1 MTRKLLLILTFIA
14 TGLSLSAQTP
24 AVDSIYSENIKTV
37 ILGKQGVEMSL
48 PIIQLGS
55 NERLMLRFDELG
67 DNSNYYRYRIDHC
80 THNWQISDISAS
92 DYMNGFE
99 DGAIDNQQFS
109 FTTIE
114 HYTNYWQTIPN
125 DMSSFA
131 ASGNYLLTVYLQSD
145 PDSIVFTRRFKVFEP
160 LTVVEATVGRVQGSV
175 GLMENQNLSVKV
187 NPLEGNYFINP
198 DAYMYVYAEQNG
210 RKDLTRLL
218 PLESMSGNT
227 LNYRWKKENVFPGGN
242 EFRFFDFSNLQ
253 FPMNNVWKIEYFGGE
268 NIVFLKPDENR
279 SRNVYIF
286 QEGLNGQ
293 YKIAAVNIQ
302 NPNTEADYAWVNFSL
317 PQELPF
323 LDGSVYIVGDFTN
336 WKLDDNTR
344 MEWNEEMKAYIARLF
359 LKQGY
364 YSYHLLFLPAGSKV
378 GETSRLEGNHFQ
390 TTNDY
395 YIYVYQRMP
404 GDLYDRLVGFGQ
416 TQANR

>member
-1 MTRKLLLILTFIA
+1 MRKVIFFFTVIIN
-14 TGLSLSAQTP
+14 TLSMVAQT
-24 AVDSIYSENIKTV
+24 VVTDSVYSPNIKTV

-80 THNWQISDISAS
+80 THDWQISDISAS

-125 DMSSFA
+125 DISSFA

-145 PDSIVFTRRFKVFEP
+145 PDSIVFTRRFKVYEP
-160 LTVVEATVGRVQGSV
+160 MTTVEASVGRVQGSV

-198 DAYMYVYAEQNG
+198 DTYIFVYAEQNG

-253 FPMNNVWKIEYFGGE
+253 FPMNNIWKIEYFGGE
-268 NIVFLKPDENR
+268 NIVFLKPDEDR
-279 SRNVYIF
+279 SRKPYSLDI
-286 QEGLNGQ
+286 GLNGQ
-293 YKIAAVNIQ
+293 YKIAVANAQ

-323 LDGSVYIVGDFTN
+323 LDGNIYIIGDFTN
-336 WKLDDNTR
+336 WQMNDQSR
-344 MEWNEEMKAYIARLF
+344 MEWNQSMKAYTARLF

-364 YSYHLLFLPAGSKV
+364 YAYQLLFLPAGSTV

-390 TTNDY
+390 TLNDY
-395 YIYVYQRMP
+395 YIYVYQRNP
-404 GDLYDRLVGFGQ
+404 GDLYDRLIGFGQ

>member
-1 MTRKLLLILTFIA
+1 MRKVIFFFTVIIN
-14 TGLSLSAQTP
+14 TLSMVAQT
-24 AVDSIYSENIKTV
+24 VVTDSVYSPNIKTV

-55 NERLMLRFDELG
+55 NERLMLCFDELG

-80 THNWQISDISAS
+80 THDWQISDISAS

-125 DMSSFA
+125 DISSFA

-145 PDSIVFTRRFKVFEP
+145 PDSIVFTRRFKVYEP
-160 LTVVEATVGRVQGSV
+160 MTTVEASVGKVQGSM

-198 DAYMYVYAEQNG
+198 DTYIFVYAEQNG

-253 FPMNNVWKIEYFGGE
+253 FPMNNIWKIEYFGGE
-268 NIVFLKPDENR
+268 NIVFLKPDEDR
-279 SRNVYIF
+279 SRKPYSLDI
-286 QEGLNGQ
+286 GLNGQ
-293 YKIAAVNIQ
+293 YKIAVANAQ

-323 LDGSVYIVGDFTN
+323 LDGNIYIIGDFTN
-336 WKLDDNTR
+336 WQMNDQSR
-344 MEWNEEMKAYIARLF
+344 MEWNQSMKAYTARLF

-364 YSYHLLFLPAGSKV
+364 YAYQLLFLPAGSTV

-390 TTNDY
+390 TLNNY
-395 YIYVYQRMP
+395 YIYVYQRNP
-404 GDLYDRLVGFGQ
+404 GDLYDRLIGFGQ

>member
-1 MTRKLLLILTFIA
+1 MRKVIFFFTVIIN
-14 TGLSLSAQTP
+14 TLSMVAQT
-24 AVDSIYSENIKTV
+24 VVTDSVYSPNIKTV

-80 THNWQISDISAS
+80 THDWLISDISVS
-92 DYMNGFE
+92 DYMDGFE

-145 PDSIVFTRRFKVFEP
+145 PDSIVFTRRFKVYEP
-160 LTVVEATVGRVQGSV
+160 MTTVEASVGRVQGSV

-198 DAYMYVYAEQNG
+198 DAYIFVYAEQNG

-253 FPMNNVWKIEYFGGE
+253 FPMNNIWKIEYFGGE
-268 NIVFLKPDENR
+268 NIVFLKPDEDR
-279 SRNVYIF
+279 SRKPYSLDI
-286 QEGLNGQ
+286 GLNGQ
-293 YKIAAVNIQ
+293 YKIAVANAQ

-323 LDGSVYIVGDFTN
+323 LDGNIYIIGDFTN
-336 WKLDDNTR
+336 WQMNDQSR
-344 MEWNEEMKAYIARLF
+344 MEWNQSMKAYTARLF

-364 YSYHLLFLPAGSKV
+364 YAYQLLFLPAGSTV

-390 TTNDY
+390 TLNDY
-395 YIYVYQRMP
+395 YIYVYQRNP
-404 GDLYDRLVGFGQ
+404 GDLYDRLIGFGQ

>member
-1 MTRKLLLILTFIA
+1 MRKVLFFFIFVVSITAIAAQRIA
-14 TGLSLSAQTP
+14 T
-24 AVDSIYSENIKTV
+24 DSIYSANIKTV

-55 NERLMLRFDELG
+55 NDKLMLRFDELG

-80 THNWQISDISAS
+80 THDWQISDISAS

-125 DMSSFA
+125 DISSFA

-145 PDSIVFTRRFKVFEP
+145 PDSIVFTRRFKVYEP
-160 LTVVEATVGRVQGSV
+160 MTTVEASVGKVQGSM

-198 DAYMYVYAEQNG
+198 DTYIFVYAEQNG

-253 FPMNNVWKIEYFGGE
+253 FPMNNIWKIEYFGGE
-268 NIVFLKPDENR
+268 NIVFLKPDEDR
-279 SRNVYIF
+279 SRKPYSLDI
-286 QEGLNGQ
+286 GLNGQ
-293 YKIAAVNIQ
+293 YKIAVANAQ

-323 LDGSVYIVGDFTN
+323 LDGNIYIIGDFTN
-336 WKLDDNTR
+336 WQMNDQSR
-344 MEWNEEMKAYIARLF
+344 MEWNQSMKAYTARLF

-364 YSYHLLFLPAGSKV
+364 YAYQLLFLPAGSTV

-390 TTNDY
+390 TLNDY
-395 YIYVYQRMP
+395 YIYVYQRNP
-404 GDLYDRLVGFGQ
+404 GDLYDRLIGFGQ

>member
-1 MTRKLLLILTFIA
+1 MRKVIFFFTVIIN
-14 TGLSLSAQTP
+14 TISMVAQT
-24 AVDSIYSENIKTV
+24 VVTDSVYSPNIKTV

-80 THNWQISDISAS
+80 THDWQISDISAS

-125 DMSSFA
+125 DISSFA
-131 ASGNYLLTVYLQSD
+131 TSGNYLLTVYLQSD
-145 PDSIVFTRRFKVFEP
+145 PDSIVFTRRFKVYEP
-160 LTVVEATVGRVQGSV
+160 MTTVEASVGKVQGSM

-198 DAYMYVYAEQNG
+198 DTYIFVYAEQNG

-253 FPMNNVWKIEYFGGE
+253 FPMNNIWKIEYFGGE
-268 NIVFLKPDENR
+268 NIVFLKPDEDR
-279 SRNVYIF
+279 SRKPYSLDI
-286 QEGLNGQ
+286 GLNGQ
-293 YKIAAVNIQ
+293 YKIAVANAQ

-323 LDGSVYIVGDFTN
+323 LDGNIYIIGDFTN
-336 WKLDDNTR
+336 WQMNDQSR
-344 MEWNEEMKAYIARLF
+344 MEWNQSMKAYTARLF

-364 YSYHLLFLPAGSKV
+364 YAYQLLFLPAGSTV

-390 TTNDY
+390 TLNDY
-395 YIYVYQRMP
+395 YIYVYQRNP
-404 GDLYDRLVGFGQ
+404 GDLYDRLIGFGQ

>member
-1 MTRKLLLILTFIA
+1 MRKVIFFFTVIIN
-14 TGLSLSAQTP
+14 TLSMVAQT
-24 AVDSIYSENIKTV
+24 VVTDSVYSPNIKTV

-80 THNWQISDISAS
+80 THDWQISDISAS

-145 PDSIVFTRRFKVFEP
+145 PDSIVFTRRFKVYEP
-160 LTVVEATVGRVQGSV
+160 MTTVEASVGRVQGSV

-198 DAYMYVYAEQNG
+198 DTYIFVYAEQNG

-253 FPMNNVWKIEYFGGE
+253 FPMNNIWKIEYFGGE
-268 NIVFLKPDENR
+268 NIVFLKPDEDR
-279 SRNVYIF
+279 SRKPYSLDI
-286 QEGLNGQ
+286 GLNGQ
-293 YKIAAVNIQ
+293 YKIAVANAQ

-323 LDGSVYIVGDFTN
+323 LDGNIYIIGDFTN
-336 WKLDDNTR
+336 WQMNDQSR
-344 MEWNEEMKAYIARLF
+344 MEWKQSMKAYTARLF

-364 YSYHLLFLPAGSKV
+364 YAYQLLFLPAGSTV

-390 TTNDY
+390 TLNDY
-395 YIYVYQRMP
+395 YIYVYQRNP
-404 GDLYDRLVGFGQ
+404 GDLYDRLIGFGQ

>member
-1 MTRKLLLILTFIA
+1 MRKVIFFFTVIIN
-14 TGLSLSAQTP
+14 TLSMVAQT
-24 AVDSIYSENIKTV
+24 VVTDSVYSPNIKTV

-80 THNWQISDISAS
+80 THDWQISDISVS
-92 DYMNGFE
+92 DYMDGFE

-145 PDSIVFTRRFKVFEP
+145 PDSIVFTRRFKVYEP
-160 LTVVEATVGRVQGSV
+160 MTTVEASVGRVQGSV

-198 DAYMYVYAEQNG
+198 DAYIFVYAEQNG

-227 LNYRWKKENVFPGGN
+227 LNYRWKKENVFPGSN

-253 FPMNNVWKIEYFGGE
+253 FPMNNIWKIEYFGGE
-268 NIVFLKPDENR
+268 NIVFLKPDEDR
-279 SRNVYIF
+279 SRKPYSLDI
-286 QEGLNGQ
+286 GLNGQ
-293 YKIAAVNIQ
+293 YKIAVANAQ

-323 LDGSVYIVGDFTN
+323 LDGNIYIIGDFTN
-336 WKLDDNTR
+336 WQMNDQSR
-344 MEWNEEMKAYIARLF
+344 MEWNQSMKAYTARLF

-364 YSYHLLFLPAGSKV
+364 YAYQLLFLPAGSTV

-390 TTNDY
+390 TLNDY
-395 YIYVYQRMP
+395 YIYVYQRNP
-404 GDLYDRLVGFGQ
+404 GDLYDRLIGFGQ

>member
-1 MTRKLLLILTFIA
+1 MRKVIFFFTVIIN
-14 TGLSLSAQTP
+14 TLSMVAQT
-24 AVDSIYSENIKTV
+24 VVTDSVYSPNIKTV

-55 NERLMLRFDELG
+55 NERLMLRFDEMG

-80 THNWQISDISAS
+80 THDWQISDISAS

-145 PDSIVFTRRFKVFEP
+145 PDSIVFTRRFKVYEP
-160 LTVVEATVGRVQGSV
+160 MTTVEASVGRVQGSM

-198 DAYMYVYAEQNG
+198 DTYIFVYAEQNG

-253 FPMNNVWKIEYFGGE
+253 FPMNNIWKIEYFGGE
-268 NIVFLKPDENR
+268 NIVFLKPDEDR
-279 SRNVYIF
+279 SRKPYSLDI
-286 QEGLNGQ
+286 GLNGQ
-293 YKIAAVNIQ
+293 YKIAVANAQ

-323 LDGSVYIVGDFTN
+323 LDGNIYIIGDFTN
-336 WKLDDNTR
+336 WQMNDQSR
-344 MEWNEEMKAYIARLF
+344 MEWNQSMKAYTARLF

-364 YSYHLLFLPAGSKV
+364 YAYQLLFLPAGSTV

-390 TTNDY
+390 TLNDY
-395 YIYVYQRMP
+395 YIYVYQRNP
-404 GDLYDRLVGFGQ
+404 GDLYDRLIGFGQ

>member
-1 MTRKLLLILTFIA
+1 MRKVLFFFIFVVSITAIAAQRIA
-14 TGLSLSAQTP
+14 T
-24 AVDSIYSENIKTV
+24 DSIYSANIKTV

-55 NERLMLRFDELG
+55 NEKLMLRFDELG

-80 THNWQISDISAS
+80 THDWQISDISAS

-125 DMSSFA
+125 DISSFA

-145 PDSIVFTRRFKVFEP
+145 PDSIVFTRRFKVYEP
-160 LTVVEATVGRVQGSV
+160 MTTVEASVGKVQGSM

-187 NPLEGNYFINP
+187 NPLEGKYFINP
-198 DAYMYVYAEQNG
+198 DTYIFVYAEQNG

-218 PLESMSGNT
+218 PLESMRGNT

-253 FPMNNVWKIEYFGGE
+253 FPMNNIWKIEYFGGE
-268 NIVFLKPDENR
+268 NIVFLKPDEDR
-279 SRNVYIF
+279 SRKPYSLDI
-286 QEGLNGQ
+286 GLNGQ
-293 YKIAAVNIQ
+293 YKIAVANAQ

-323 LDGSVYIVGDFTN
+323 LDGNIYIIGDFTN
-336 WKLDDNTR
+336 WQMNDQSR
-344 MEWNEEMKAYIARLF
+344 MEWNQSMKAYTARLF

-364 YSYHLLFLPAGSKV
+364 YAYQLLFLPAGSTV

-390 TTNDY
+390 TLNDY
-395 YIYVYQRMP
+395 YIYVYQRNP
-404 GDLYDRLVGFGQ
+404 GDLYDRLIGFGQ

>member
-1 MTRKLLLILTFIA
+1 MIQKLLLILTFIA
-14 TGLSLSAQTP
+14 IGFSLRAQTP

-67 DNSNYYRYRIDHC
+67 NNSNYYRYRIDHC
-80 THNWQISDISAS
+80 THDWQISDISVS
-92 DYMNGFE
+92 DYMDGFE

-198 DAYMYVYAEQNG
+198 DAYMFVYAEQNG
-210 RKDLTRLL
+210 RTDLTRLL

-253 FPMNNVWKIEYFGGE
+253 IAMNNVWKIEYFGGE
-268 NIVFLKPDENR
+268 NIVYLKPDENR
-279 SRNVYIF
+279 SRNVYSF
-286 QEGLNGQ
+286 EEGLNGQ
-293 YKIAAVNIQ
+293 YKIAGTDVYVTSGRAVDINGTLAGSTLTMFRALKNFMKFCNIPLSEALKYATV
-302 NPNTEADYAWVNFSL
+302 NPAKMVNADFVGRIAKCYRADFIIISDIND
-317 PQELPF
+317 PEI
-323 LDGSVYIVGDFTN
+323 DSVYVG
-336 WKLDDNTR
+336 
-344 MEWNEEMKAYIARLF
+344 
-359 LKQGY
+359 GY
-364 YSYHLLFLPAGSKV
+364 KV
-378 GETSRLEGNHFQ
+378 N
-390 TTNDY
+390 
-395 YIYVYQRMP
+395 
-404 GDLYDRLVGFGQ
+404 
-416 TQANR
+416 

>member
-1 MTRKLLLILTFIA
+1 MRKVLFFFIFVVSITAIAAQRIA
-14 TGLSLSAQTP
+14 T
-24 AVDSIYSENIKTV
+24 DSIYSANIKTV

-55 NERLMLRFDELG
+55 NEKLMLRFDELG

-80 THNWQISDISAS
+80 THDWQISDISAS

-145 PDSIVFTRRFKVFEP
+145 PDSIVFTRRFKVYEP
-160 LTVVEATVGRVQGSV
+160 MTTVEASVGKVQGSM

-198 DAYMYVYAEQNG
+198 DTYIFVYAEQNG

-253 FPMNNVWKIEYFGGE
+253 FPMNNIWKIEYFGGE
-268 NIVFLKPDENR
+268 NIVFLKPDEDR
-279 SRNVYIF
+279 SRKPYSLDI
-286 QEGLNGQ
+286 GLNGQ
-293 YKIAAVNIQ
+293 YKIAVANAQ

-323 LDGSVYIVGDFTN
+323 LDGNIYIIGDFTN
-336 WKLDDNTR
+336 WQMNDQSR
-344 MEWNEEMKAYIARLF
+344 MEWNQSMKAYTARLF

-364 YSYHLLFLPAGSKV
+364 YAYQLLFLPAGSTV

-390 TTNDY
+390 TLNDY
-395 YIYVYQRMP
+395 YIYVYQRNP
-404 GDLYDRLVGFGQ
+404 GDLYDRLIGFGQ

>member
-1 MTRKLLLILTFIA
+1 MRKVIFFFTVIIN
-14 TGLSLSAQTP
+14 TLSMVAQT
-24 AVDSIYSENIKTV
+24 VVTDSVYSPNIKTV

-80 THNWQISDISAS
+80 THDWQISDISAS

-125 DMSSFA
+125 DISSFA

-145 PDSIVFTRRFKVFEP
+145 PDSIVFTRRFKVYEP
-160 LTVVEATVGRVQGSV
+160 MTTVEASVGKVQGSM

-198 DAYMYVYAEQNG
+198 DTYIFVYAEQNG

-253 FPMNNVWKIEYFGGE
+253 FPMNNIWKIEYFGGE
-268 NIVFLKPDENR
+268 NIVFLKPDEDR
-279 SRNVYIF
+279 SRKPYSLDI
-286 QEGLNGQ
+286 GLNGQ
-293 YKIAAVNIQ
+293 YKIAVANAQ

-317 PQELPF
+317 PQKLPF
-323 LDGSVYIVGDFTN
+323 LDGNIYIIGDFTN
-336 WKLDDNTR
+336 WQMNDQSR
-344 MEWNEEMKAYIARLF
+344 MEWNQSMKAYTARLF

-364 YSYHLLFLPAGSKV
+364 YAYQLLFLPAGSTV

-390 TTNDY
+390 TLNDY
-395 YIYVYQRMP
+395 YIYVYQRNP
-404 GDLYDRLVGFGQ
+404 GDLYDRLIGFGQ

>member
-1 MTRKLLLILTFIA
+1 MRKVIFFFTVIIN
-14 TGLSLSAQTP
+14 TISMVAQT
-24 AVDSIYSENIKTV
+24 VVTDSVYSPNIKTV

-67 DNSNYYRYRIDHC
+67 DNSNYYRYRIEHC
-80 THNWQISDISAS
+80 THDWQISDISVS

-145 PDSIVFTRRFKVFEP
+145 PDSIVFTRRFKVYEP
-160 LTVVEATVGRVQGSV
+160 MTTVEASVGKVQGSM

-198 DAYMYVYAEQNG
+198 DTYIFVYAEQNG

-218 PLESMSGNT
+218 PLESMSSNT

-253 FPMNNVWKIEYFGGE
+253 FPMNNIWKIEYFGGE
-268 NIVFLKPDENR
+268 NIVFLKPDEDR
-279 SRNVYIF
+279 SRKPYSLDI
-286 QEGLNGQ
+286 GLNGQ
-293 YKIAAVNIQ
+293 YKIAVANAQ

-323 LDGSVYIVGDFTN
+323 LDGNIYIIGDFTN
-336 WKLDDNTR
+336 WQMNDQSR
-344 MEWNEEMKAYIARLF
+344 MEWNQSMKAYTARLF

-364 YSYHLLFLPAGSKV
+364 YAYQLLFLPAGSTV

-390 TTNDY
+390 TLNDY
-395 YIYVYQRMP
+395 YIYVYQRNP
-404 GDLYDRLVGFGQ
+404 GDLYDRLIGFGQ
-416 TQANR
+416 TQTNR

>member
-1 MTRKLLLILTFIA
+1 MRKVIFFFTVIIN
-14 TGLSLSAQTP
+14 TLSMVAQT
-24 AVDSIYSENIKTV
+24 VVTDSVYSPNIKTV

-80 THNWQISDISAS
+80 THDWQISDISVS
-92 DYMNGFE
+92 DYMDGFE

-145 PDSIVFTRRFKVFEP
+145 PDSIVFTRRFKVYEP
-160 LTVVEATVGRVQGSV
+160 MTTVEASVGKVQGSM

-198 DAYMYVYAEQNG
+198 DTYIFVYAEQNG

-253 FPMNNVWKIEYFGGE
+253 FPMNNIWKIEYFGGE
-268 NIVFLKPDENR
+268 NIVFLKPDEDR
-279 SRNVYIF
+279 SRKPYSLDI
-286 QEGLNGQ
+286 GLNGQ
-293 YKIAAVNIQ
+293 YKIAVANAQ

-323 LDGSVYIVGDFTN
+323 LDGNIYIIGDFTN
-336 WKLDDNTR
+336 WQMNDQSR
-344 MEWNEEMKAYIARLF
+344 MEWNQSMKAYTARLF

-364 YSYHLLFLPAGSKV
+364 YAYQLLFLPAGSTV

-390 TTNDY
+390 TLNDY
-395 YIYVYQRMP
+395 YIYVYQRNP
-404 GDLYDRLVGFGQ
+404 GDLYDRLIGFGQ

>member
-1 MTRKLLLILTFIA
+1 MRKVIFFFTVIIN
-14 TGLSLSAQTP
+14 TLSMVAQT
-24 AVDSIYSENIKTV
+24 VVTDSVYSPNIKTV

-80 THNWQISDISAS
+80 THDWQISDISVS
-92 DYMNGFE
+92 DYMDGFE

-145 PDSIVFTRRFKVFEP
+145 PDSIVFTRRFKVYEP
-160 LTVVEATVGRVQGSV
+160 MTTVEASVGKVQGSM

-198 DAYMYVYAEQNG
+198 DAYIFVYAEQNG

-253 FPMNNVWKIEYFGGE
+253 FPMNNIWKIEYFGGE
-268 NIVFLKPDENR
+268 NIVFLKPDEDR
-279 SRNVYIF
+279 SRKPYSLDI
-286 QEGLNGQ
+286 GLNGQ
-293 YKIAAVNIQ
+293 YKIAVANAQ

-323 LDGSVYIVGDFTN
+323 LDGNIYIIGDFTN
-336 WKLDDNTR
+336 WQMNDQSR
-344 MEWNEEMKAYIARLF
+344 MEWNQSMKAYTARLF

-364 YSYHLLFLPAGSKV
+364 YAYQLLFLPAGSTV

-390 TTNDY
+390 TLNDY
-395 YIYVYQRMP
+395 YIYVYQRNP
-404 GDLYDRLVGFGQ
+404 GDLYDRLIGFGQ

>member
-1 MTRKLLLILTFIA
+1 MRKVIFFFTVIIN
-14 TGLSLSAQTP
+14 TLSMVAQT
-24 AVDSIYSENIKTV
+24 VVTDSVYSPNIKTV

-80 THNWQISDISAS
+80 THDWQISDISVS
-92 DYMNGFE
+92 DYMDGFE

-145 PDSIVFTRRFKVFEP
+145 PDSIVFTRRFKVYEP
-160 LTVVEATVGRVQGSV
+160 MTTVEASVGKVQGSM

-198 DAYMYVYAEQNG
+198 DTYIFVYAEQNG

-253 FPMNNVWKIEYFGGE
+253 FPMNNIWKIEYFGGE
-268 NIVFLKPDENR
+268 NIVFLKPDEDR
-279 SRNVYIF
+279 SRKPYSLDI
-286 QEGLNGQ
+286 GLNGQ
-293 YKIAAVNIQ
+293 YKIAVANAQ
-302 NPNTEADYAWVNFSL
+302 NPNIEADYAWVNFSL

-323 LDGSVYIVGDFTN
+323 LDGNIYIIGDFTN
-336 WKLDDNTR
+336 WQMNDQSR
-344 MEWNEEMKAYIARLF
+344 MEWNQSMKAYTARLF

-364 YSYHLLFLPAGSKV
+364 YAYQLLFLPAGSTV

-390 TTNDY
+390 TLNDY
-395 YIYVYQRMP
+395 YIYVYQRNP
-404 GDLYDRLVGFGQ
+404 GDLYDRLIGFGQ

>member
-1 MTRKLLLILTFIA
+1 MRKVIFFFTVIIN
-14 TGLSLSAQTP
+14 TLSMVAQT
-24 AVDSIYSENIKTV
+24 VVTDSVYSPNIKTV

-67 DNSNYYRYRIDHC
+67 DNSNYYRYRINHC
-80 THNWQISDISAS
+80 THDWQISDISAS

-145 PDSIVFTRRFKVFEP
+145 PDSIVFTRRFKVYEP
-160 LTVVEATVGRVQGSV
+160 MTTVEASVGRVQGSM

-198 DAYMYVYAEQNG
+198 DTYIFVYAEQNG

-253 FPMNNVWKIEYFGGE
+253 FPMNNIWKIEYFGGE
-268 NIVFLKPDENR
+268 NIVFLKPDEDR
-279 SRNVYIF
+279 SRKPYSLDI
-286 QEGLNGQ
+286 GLNGQ
-293 YKIAAVNIQ
+293 YKIAVANAQ

-317 PQELPF
+317 PQKLPF
-323 LDGSVYIVGDFTN
+323 LDGNIYIIGDFTN
-336 WKLDDNTR
+336 WQMNDQSR
-344 MEWNEEMKAYIARLF
+344 MEWNQSMKAYTARLF

-364 YSYHLLFLPAGSKV
+364 YAYQLLFLPAGSTV

-390 TTNDY
+390 TLNDY
-395 YIYVYQRMP
+395 YIYVYQRNP
-404 GDLYDRLVGFGQ
+404 GDLYDRLIGFGQ

>member
-1 MTRKLLLILTFIA
+1 MRKVIFFFTVIIN
-14 TGLSLSAQTP
+14 TLSMVAQT
-24 AVDSIYSENIKTV
+24 VVTDSVYSPNIKTV

-80 THNWQISDISAS
+80 THDWQISDISVS
-92 DYMNGFE
+92 DYMDGFE

-125 DMSSFA
+125 DISSFA

-145 PDSIVFTRRFKVFEP
+145 PDSIVFTRRFKVYEP
-160 LTVVEATVGRVQGSV
+160 MTTVEASVGRVQGSV

-187 NPLEGNYFINP
+187 NPLESNYFINP
-198 DAYMYVYAEQNG
+198 DTYIFVYAEQNG

-253 FPMNNVWKIEYFGGE
+253 FPMNNIWKIEYFGGE
-268 NIVFLKPDENR
+268 NIVFLKPDEDR
-279 SRNVYIF
+279 SRKPYSLDI
-286 QEGLNGQ
+286 GLNGQ
-293 YKIAAVNIQ
+293 YKIAVANAQ

-323 LDGSVYIVGDFTN
+323 LDGNIYIIGDFTN
-336 WKLDDNTR
+336 WQMNDQSR
-344 MEWNEEMKAYIARLF
+344 MEWNQSMKAYTARLF

-364 YSYHLLFLPAGSKV
+364 YAYQLLFLPAGSTV

-390 TTNDY
+390 TLNDY
-395 YIYVYQRMP
+395 YIYVYQRNP
-404 GDLYDRLVGFGQ
+404 GDLYDRLIGFGQ
-416 TQANR
+416 TQAN

>member
-1 MTRKLLLILTFIA
+1 MRKVLFFFIFVVSITAIAAQRIA
-14 TGLSLSAQTP
+14 T
-24 AVDSIYSENIKTV
+24 DSIYSANIKTV

-55 NERLMLRFDELG
+55 NEKLMLRFDELG

-80 THNWQISDISAS
+80 THDWQISDISAS

-125 DMSSFA
+125 DISSFA

-145 PDSIVFTRRFKVFEP
+145 PDSIVFTRRFKVYEP
-160 LTVVEATVGRVQGSV
+160 MTTVEASVGKVQGSM

-198 DAYMYVYAEQNG
+198 DTYIFVYAEQNG

-253 FPMNNVWKIEYFGGE
+253 FPMNNIWKIEYFGGE
-268 NIVFLKPDENR
+268 NIVFLKPDEDR
-279 SRNVYIF
+279 SRKPYSLDI
-286 QEGLNGQ
+286 GLNGQ
-293 YKIAAVNIQ
+293 YKIAVANAQ

-323 LDGSVYIVGDFTN
+323 LDGNIYIIGDFTN
-336 WKLDDNTR
+336 WQMNDQSR
-344 MEWNEEMKAYIARLF
+344 MEWNQSMKAYTARLF

-364 YSYHLLFLPAGSKV
+364 YAYQLLFLPAGSTV

-390 TTNDY
+390 TLNDY
-395 YIYVYQRMP
+395 YIYVYQRNP
-404 GDLYDRLVGFGQ
+404 GDLYDRLIGFGQ

>member
-1 MTRKLLLILTFIA
+1 MRKVIFFFTVIIN
-14 TGLSLSAQTP
+14 TLSMVAQT
-24 AVDSIYSENIKTV
+24 VVTDSVYSPNIKTV

-80 THNWQISDISAS
+80 THDWQISDISVS
-92 DYMNGFE
+92 DYMDGFE

-145 PDSIVFTRRFKVFEP
+145 PDSIVFTRRFKVYEP
-160 LTVVEATVGRVQGSV
+160 MTTVEASVGRVQGSV

-198 DAYMYVYAEQNG
+198 DTYIFVYAEQNG

-253 FPMNNVWKIEYFGGE
+253 FPMNNIWKIEYFGGE
-268 NIVFLKPDENR
+268 NIVFLKPDEDR
-279 SRNVYIF
+279 SRKPYSLDI
-286 QEGLNGQ
+286 GLNGQ
-293 YKIAAVNIQ
+293 YKIAVANAQ
-302 NPNTEADYAWVNFSL
+302 NPNIEADYAWVNFSL

-323 LDGSVYIVGDFTN
+323 LDGNIYIIGDFTN
-336 WKLDDNTR
+336 WQMNDQSR
-344 MEWNEEMKAYIARLF
+344 MEWNQSMKAYTARLF

-364 YSYHLLFLPAGSKV
+364 YAYQLLFLPAGSTV

-390 TTNDY
+390 TLNDY
-395 YIYVYQRMP
+395 YIYVYQRNP
-404 GDLYDRLVGFGQ
+404 GDLYDRLIGFGQ

>member
-1 MTRKLLLILTFIA
+1 MRKVIFFFTVIIN
-14 TGLSLSAQTP
+14 TLSMVAQT
-24 AVDSIYSENIKTV
+24 VVTDSVYSPNIKTV

-80 THNWQISDISAS
+80 THDWQISDISAS

-125 DMSSFA
+125 DISSFA

-145 PDSIVFTRRFKVFEP
+145 PDSIVFTRRFKVYEP
-160 LTVVEATVGRVQGSV
+160 MTTVEASVGKVQGSM

-187 NPLEGNYFINP
+187 NPLEGKYFINP
-198 DAYMYVYAEQNG
+198 DTYIFVYAEQNG

-253 FPMNNVWKIEYFGGE
+253 FPMNNIWKIEYFGGE
-268 NIVFLKPDENR
+268 NIVFLKPDEDR
-279 SRNVYIF
+279 SRKPYSLDI
-286 QEGLNGQ
+286 GLNGQ
-293 YKIAAVNIQ
+293 YKIAVANAQ

-323 LDGSVYIVGDFTN
+323 LDGNIYIIGDFTN
-336 WKLDDNTR
+336 WQMNDQSR
-344 MEWNEEMKAYIARLF
+344 MEWNQSMKAYTARLF

-364 YSYHLLFLPAGSKV
+364 YAYQLLFLPAGSTV

-390 TTNDY
+390 TLNDY
-395 YIYVYQRMP
+395 YIYVYQRNP
-404 GDLYDRLVGFGQ
+404 GDLYDRLIGFGQ

>member
-1 MTRKLLLILTFIA
+1 MRKVLFFFIFVVSITAIAAQRIA
-14 TGLSLSAQTP
+14 T
-24 AVDSIYSENIKTV
+24 DSIYSANIKTV

-80 THNWQISDISAS
+80 THDWQISDISAS

-125 DMSSFA
+125 DISSFA

-145 PDSIVFTRRFKVFEP
+145 PDSIVFTRRFKVYEP
-160 LTVVEATVGRVQGSV
+160 MTTVEASVGKVQGSM

-198 DAYMYVYAEQNG
+198 DTYIFVYAEQNG

-253 FPMNNVWKIEYFGGE
+253 FPMNNIWKIEYFGGE
-268 NIVFLKPDENR
+268 NIVFLKPDEDR
-279 SRNVYIF
+279 SRKPYSLDI
-286 QEGLNGQ
+286 GLNGQ
-293 YKIAAVNIQ
+293 YKIAVANAQ

-323 LDGSVYIVGDFTN
+323 LDGNIYIIGDFTN
-336 WKLDDNTR
+336 WQMNDQSR
-344 MEWNEEMKAYIARLF
+344 MEWNQSMKAYTARLF

-364 YSYHLLFLPAGSKV
+364 YAYQLLFLPAGSTV

-390 TTNDY
+390 TLNDY
-395 YIYVYQRMP
+395 YIYVYQRNP
-404 GDLYDRLVGFGQ
+404 GDLYDRLIGFGQ

>member
-1 MTRKLLLILTFIA
+1 MRKVIFFFTVIIN
-14 TGLSLSAQTP
+14 TISMVAQT
-24 AVDSIYSENIKTV
+24 VVTDSVYSPNIKTV

-80 THNWQISDISAS
+80 THDWQISDISAS

-125 DMSSFA
+125 DISSFA

-145 PDSIVFTRRFKVFEP
+145 PDSIVFTRRFKVYEP
-160 LTVVEATVGRVQGSV
+160 MTTVEASVGKVQGSM

-198 DAYMYVYAEQNG
+198 DTYIFVYAEQNG

-253 FPMNNVWKIEYFGGE
+253 FPMNNIWKIEYFGGE
-268 NIVFLKPDENR
+268 NIVFLKPDEDR
-279 SRNVYIF
+279 SRKPYSLDI
-286 QEGLNGQ
+286 GLNGQ
-293 YKIAAVNIQ
+293 YKIAVANAQ

-323 LDGSVYIVGDFTN
+323 LDGNIYIIGDFTN
-336 WKLDDNTR
+336 WQMNDQSR
-344 MEWNEEMKAYIARLF
+344 MEWNQSMKAYTARLF

-364 YSYHLLFLPAGSKV
+364 YAYQLLFLPAGSTV

-390 TTNDY
+390 TLNDY
-395 YIYVYQRMP
+395 YIYVYQRNP
-404 GDLYDRLVGFGQ
+404 GDLYDRLIGFGQ

>member
-1 MTRKLLLILTFIA
+1 MRKVIFFFTVIIN
-14 TGLSLSAQTP
+14 TLSMVAQT
-24 AVDSIYSENIKTV
+24 VVTDSVYSPNIKTV

-80 THNWQISDISAS
+80 THDWQISDISAS

-125 DMSSFA
+125 DISSFA

-145 PDSIVFTRRFKVFEP
+145 PDSIVFTRRFKVYEP
-160 LTVVEATVGRVQGSV
+160 MTTVEASVGKVQGSM

-198 DAYMYVYAEQNG
+198 DTYIFVYAEQNG

-253 FPMNNVWKIEYFGGE
+253 FPMNNIWKIEYFGGE
-268 NIVFLKPDENR
+268 NIVFLKPDEDR
-279 SRNVYIF
+279 SRKPYSLDI
-286 QEGLNGQ
+286 GLNGQ
-293 YKIAAVNIQ
+293 YKIAVANAQ

-323 LDGSVYIVGDFTN
+323 LDGNIYIIGDFTN
-336 WKLDDNTR
+336 WQMNDQSR
-344 MEWNEEMKAYIARLF
+344 MEWNQSMKAYTARLF

-364 YSYHLLFLPAGSKV
+364 YAYQLLFLPAGSTV

-390 TTNDY
+390 TLNDY
-395 YIYVYQRMP
+395 YIYVYQRNP
-404 GDLYDRLVGFGQ
+404 GDLYDRLIGFGQ

>member
-1 MTRKLLLILTFIA
+1 MRKVIFFFTVIIN
-14 TGLSLSAQTP
+14 TLSMVAQT
-24 AVDSIYSENIKTV
+24 VVTDSVYSPNIKTV

-80 THNWQISDISAS
+80 THDWQISDISAS

-125 DMSSFA
+125 DISSFT

-145 PDSIVFTRRFKVFEP
+145 PDSIVFTRRFKVYEP
-160 LTVVEATVGRVQGSV
+160 MTTVEASVGKVQGSM

-198 DAYMYVYAEQNG
+198 DTYIFVYAEQNG

-253 FPMNNVWKIEYFGGE
+253 FPMNNIWKIEYFGGE
-268 NIVFLKPDENR
+268 NIVFLKPDE
-279 SRNVYIF
+279 
-286 QEGLNGQ
+286 
-293 YKIAAVNIQ
+293 A
-302 NPNTEADYAWVNFSL
+302 
-317 PQELPF
+317 
-323 LDGSVYIVGDFTN
+323 
-336 WKLDDNTR
+336 
-344 MEWNEEMKAYIARLF
+344 
-359 LKQGY
+359 
-364 YSYHLLFLPAGSKV
+364 
-378 GETSRLEGNHFQ
+378 TS
-390 TTNDY
+390 
-395 YIYVYQRMP
+395 I
-404 GDLYDRLVGFGQ
+404 
-416 TQANR
+416 

>member
-1 MTRKLLLILTFIA
+1 MRKVLFFFIFVVSITAIAAQRIA
-14 TGLSLSAQTP
+14 T
-24 AVDSIYSENIKTV
+24 DSIYSPNIKTV

-55 NERLMLRFDELG
+55 NEKLMLRFDELG

-80 THNWQISDISAS
+80 THDWQISDISAS

-125 DMSSFA
+125 DISSFA

-145 PDSIVFTRRFKVFEP
+145 PDSIVFTRRFKVYEP
-160 LTVVEATVGRVQGSV
+160 MTTVEASVGKVQGSM

-198 DAYMYVYAEQNG
+198 DTYIFVYAEQNG

-253 FPMNNVWKIEYFGGE
+253 FPMNNIWKIEYFGGE
-268 NIVFLKPDENR
+268 NIVFLKPDEDR
-279 SRNVYIF
+279 SRKPYSLDI
-286 QEGLNGQ
+286 GLNGQ
-293 YKIAAVNIQ
+293 YKIAVANAQ

-323 LDGSVYIVGDFTN
+323 LDGNIYIIGDFTN
-336 WKLDDNTR
+336 WQMNDQSR
-344 MEWNEEMKAYIARLF
+344 MEWNQSMKAYTARLF

-364 YSYHLLFLPAGSKV
+364 YAYQLLFLPAGSTV

-390 TTNDY
+390 TLNDY
-395 YIYVYQRMP
+395 YIYVYQRNP
-404 GDLYDRLVGFGQ
+404 GDLYDRLIGFGQ

>member
-1 MTRKLLLILTFIA
+1 MRKVIFFFTVIIN
-14 TGLSLSAQTP
+14 TLSMVAQT
-24 AVDSIYSENIKTV
+24 VVTDSVYSPNIKTV

-80 THNWQISDISAS
+80 THDWQISDISVS
-92 DYMNGFE
+92 DYMDGFE

-145 PDSIVFTRRFKVFEP
+145 PDSIVFTRRFKVYEP
-160 LTVVEATVGRVQGSV
+160 MTTVEASVGRVQGSV

-198 DAYMYVYAEQNG
+198 DTYIFVYAEQNG

-253 FPMNNVWKIEYFGGE
+253 FPMNNIWKIEYFGGE
-268 NIVFLKPDENR
+268 NIVFLKPDEDR
-279 SRNVYIF
+279 SRKPYSLDI
-286 QEGLNGQ
+286 GLNGQ
-293 YKIAAVNIQ
+293 YKIAVANAQ

-323 LDGSVYIVGDFTN
+323 LDGNIYIIGDFTN
-336 WKLDDNTR
+336 WQMNDQSR
-344 MEWNEEMKAYIARLF
+344 MEWNQSMKAYTARLF

-364 YSYHLLFLPAGSKV
+364 YAYQLLFLPAGSTV

-390 TTNDY
+390 TLNDY
-395 YIYVYQRMP
+395 YIYVYQRNP
-404 GDLYDRLVGFGQ
+404 GDLYDRLIGFGQ